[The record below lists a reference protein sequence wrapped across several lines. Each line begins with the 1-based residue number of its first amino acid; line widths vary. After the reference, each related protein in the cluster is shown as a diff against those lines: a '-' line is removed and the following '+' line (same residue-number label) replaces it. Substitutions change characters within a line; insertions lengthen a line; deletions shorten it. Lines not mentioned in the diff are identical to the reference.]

1 MKTFFHLLLALP
13 ALACPYLSFA
23 QPAAEKTTRQV
34 DSIVAV
40 NLPKTAPGC
49 VVLIAKNGT
58 LLYQKAYGFADKD
71 KKIPM
76 QTDMLFRTG
85 SMGKQYTAIAVL
97 QLVEKGRIRLQDSIQ
112 VYVKDF
118 PHKTYP
124 VTIENLLNHTSG
136 IIDFQIIQNPDP
148 AKVHDHYTPKQ
159 GVDYFKDE
167 PLLFKPGTA
176 FQYSNSNYYLLGY
189 IIELVT
195 GQPFGKYLQLHILG
209 PAKLTHTFY
218 IPGNPVIHNMTP
230 GYSRFD
236 SKNWENAELEDTSI
250 LYSAGGLAA
259 TAGDVWKWH
268 KALQQG
274 KLLGKPMLARAYTPA
289 KLENGELSSYGYGW
303 YIKNIDGLKTIEHSG
318 STDGYQTN
326 EIWIPEKDLF
336 VVTLFNGFESDM
348 DWQTAT
354 NEIARA
360 ILGLQRKD
368 LKLDSDSLKRFTGTY
383 TFSTEH
389 QLVISFRNDTLF
401 VEATNPNARLPQLPL
416 HAESPYLFYI
426 KEAPL
431 KFEFVWVEAD
441 HSYKIVT
448 YNTNGKDAEW
458 KKTK

>member
-1 MKTFFHLLLALP
+1 MKTFSHLLLVL
-13 ALACPYLSFA
+13 LASLWPYFSQA
-23 QPAAEKTTRQV
+23 QPASEKTARQI
-34 DSIVAV
+34 DSIVAA

-49 VVLIAKNGT
+49 VVLIAKEGT
-58 LLYQKAYGFADKD
+58 LFYHKAYGLADIN
-71 KKIPM
+71 KKTPM
-76 QTDMLFRTG
+76 QMSMLFRTG

-118 PHKTYP
+118 PHKVYP

-136 IIDFQIIQNPDP
+136 IIDFQVIQNPDP

-167 PLLFKPGTA
+167 PLLFKPGTT

-189 IIELVT
+189 IIEQVT
-195 GQPFGKYLQLHILG
+195 GQPFGKYLQQHILG
-209 PAKLTHTFY
+209 PAQLTSTFY
-218 IPGNPVIHNMTP
+218 IPGNPMIRNMTP

-236 SKNWENAELEDTSI
+236 GKNWENAELEDTSI

-259 TAGDVWKWH
+259 TTEDVWKWH
-268 KALQQG
+268 KTLQQG
-274 KLLGKPMLARAYTPA
+274 TLLSKPMLTRAYTPA
-289 KLENGELSSYGYGW
+289 KLENGKLSPYGYGW

-318 STDGYQTN
+318 STDGYQTD
-326 EIWIPEKDLF
+326 EIWVPEKDLF
-336 VVTLFNGFESDM
+336 IVTLFNGFEADM
-348 DWQTAT
+348 DWQSVT
-354 NEIARA
+354 NEIARTA
-360 ILGLQRKD
+360 LELQRKD
-368 LKLDSDSLKRFTGTY
+368 LKLDSDSLNRFVGTY

-389 QLVISFRNDTLF
+389 QLVISFTNDTLF
-401 VEATNPNARLPQLPL
+401 VEATNPKAKLPRLPL

-431 KFEFVWVEAD
+431 KFEFVWEEAD
-441 HSYKIVT
+441 HSYKIIT